1 MTQNGNPSGFIF
13 RKGRVIDPA
22 QNLDAVRD
30 VLVQDGRVV
39 EIAPHIDPGAG
50 RLSEIR
56 EIDAQG
62 KWVVPGLI
70 DMHVHLREPGEE
82 YKETVATGTLSAA
95 AGGFTGVACMPNTHP
110 VNDCAAVTQYILDK
124 ARQEG
129 SCRVFPVGAI
139 SRGLEGKNLAEYGE
153 LRDSGAV
160 AVSDDGRPVMNSLLM
175 RRALEYAKTFD
186 LAVISHAE
194 DAELSSGGLMNEG
207 PVSTRLGLRGI
218 PDAAEEVM
226 IARDLLLAELTQS
239 RLHIAH
245 VSTAGSVTLIREAKK
260 RGFPV
265 TAETAPHYF
274 TLSEELITSFDPVY
288 KVNPPLRS
296 VEDIAAIKA
305 GLADGTLDAIASD
318 HAPHSSVEKDLEFE
332 FASNGMIGLE
342 SSLPLILKL
351 VRDGLLTP
359 MRAIALI
366 THNPAGILKVPFGTL
381 RAGAVAD
388 LTLIDPE
395 EKFVIDAN
403 RFKSKS
409 RNCPFQGMEAQ
420 GRATM
425 TLVGGKVAFSAL

>member
-1 MTQNGNPSGFIF
+1 
-13 RKGRVIDPA
+13 
-22 QNLDAVRD
+22 
-30 VLVQDGRVV
+30 
-39 EIAPHIDPGAG
+39 
-50 RLSEIR
+50 
-56 EIDAQG
+56 
-62 KWVVPGLI
+62 
-70 DMHVHLREPGEE
+70 
-82 YKETVATGTLSAA
+82 
-95 AGGFTGVACMPNTHP
+95 
-110 VNDCAAVTQYILDK
+110 
-124 ARQEG
+124 
-129 SCRVFPVGAI
+129 
-139 SRGLEGKNLAEYGE
+139 
-153 LRDSGAV
+153 
-160 AVSDDGRPVMNSLLM
+160 
-175 RRALEYAKTFD
+175 
-186 LAVISHAE
+186 
-194 DAELSSGGLMNEG
+194 
-207 PVSTRLGLRGI
+207 LRGI

-245 VSTAGSVTLIREAKK
+245 VSTAGSVALIREAKK
-260 RGFPV
+260 RGVPV

-351 VRDGLLTP
+351 VLDGLLTP
-359 MRAIALI
+359 MRAISLI
-366 THNPAGILKVPFGTL
+366 TCNPAEILKVPFGTL

-403 RFKSKS
+403 LFKSKS